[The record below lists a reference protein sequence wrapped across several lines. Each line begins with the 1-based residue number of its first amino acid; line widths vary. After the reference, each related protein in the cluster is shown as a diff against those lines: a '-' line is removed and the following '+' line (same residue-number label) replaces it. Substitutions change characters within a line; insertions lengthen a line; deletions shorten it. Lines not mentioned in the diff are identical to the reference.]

1 LSGSW
6 SKRNKFSATSVTD
19 IIVEQHSVSNVENVD
34 VAMEDKMNDRYTK
47 IALTVI
53 AVALTVIAARDWS
66 PFKSAAAQNGPVR
79 VIVDSVETYAF
90 QRTTVPVKII
100 NYW

>member
-1 LSGSW
+1 
-6 SKRNKFSATSVTD
+6 
-19 IIVEQHSVSNVENVD
+19 
-34 VAMEDKMNDRYTK
+34 MNDRYTK
-47 IALTVI
+47 IVLTVI